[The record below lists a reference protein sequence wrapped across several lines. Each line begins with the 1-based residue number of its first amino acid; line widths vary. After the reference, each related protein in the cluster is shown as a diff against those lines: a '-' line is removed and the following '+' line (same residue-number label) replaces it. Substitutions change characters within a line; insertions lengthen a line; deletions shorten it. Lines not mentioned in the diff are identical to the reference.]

1 MFLRKEHSLMIGRVH
16 SIESFGTVECTRPII
31 RLHSIESF
39 GTVDGPGIR
48 MVIFLSGC
56 PMRCLYCHNPDTW
69 DPKGGTHMTAEEI
82 LDQYEQAR
90 PFYKKG
96 GITVSGGEP
105 LMQIGFVT
113 ELFEKAKKS
122 GIHTCLDTSGV
133 TFNPG
138 SQAVMAHFDRLLAST
153 DLILLDIKHIDPK
166 EHVKLCAQPQDN
178 ILAFA
183 AYLEKKQIPVWIRHV
198 VVPGIT
204 DREEYLYR
212 LGRYLGTLKNV
223 KALDVL
229 PYHDMGK
236 AKYRQLGIPYPLEDT
251 APLPPAKAAEY
262 RKIILQGMRDE
273 RTHCS

>member
-1 MFLRKEHSLMIGRVH
+1 MIGRV
-16 SIESFGTVECTRPII
+16 
-31 RLHSIESF
+31 HSIESF

-69 DPKGGTHMTAEEI
+69 DPKGGTPMTVEQ
-82 LDQYEQAR
+82 LLNQYDNAR
-90 PFYKKG
+90 HFYRKG

-105 LMQIGFVT
+105 LTQIGFVT
-113 ELFEKAKKS
+113 ELFEAAKKR

-133 TFNPG
+133 TFRPDSAGVREN
-138 SQAVMAHFDRLLAST
+138 FDRLAAVT
-153 DLILLDIKHIDPK
+153 DLVLLDIKHIDPQ
-166 EHVKLCAQPQDN
+166 EHLKLCGQPQDN

-183 AYLEKKQIPVWIRHV
+183 RYLEQKQIPVWVRHV

-204 DREEYLYR
+204 DREDYLHR
-212 LGRYLGTLKNV
+212 LGLYLGTLKNI

-236 AKYRQLGIPYPLEDT
+236 TKYQSLGIPYPLEDT
-251 APLPPAKAAEY
+251 SPLPPVEAAKA
-262 RKIILQGMRDE
+262 RQIILRGMRE
-273 RTHCS
+273 SRNCS